1 MTHILYVYMK
11 LSTDRKKESTE
22 KSNFVYDSIV
32 DYIDVTRI
40 TNK

>member
-1 MTHILYVYMK
+1 MTQILYVYIK

-22 KSNFVYDSIV
+22 KSNFDYDSIV

-40 TNK
+40 INK